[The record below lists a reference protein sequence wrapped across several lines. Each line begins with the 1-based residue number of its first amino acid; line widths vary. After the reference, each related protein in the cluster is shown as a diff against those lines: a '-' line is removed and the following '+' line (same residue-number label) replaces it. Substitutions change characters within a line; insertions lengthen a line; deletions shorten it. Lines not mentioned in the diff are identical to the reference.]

1 MTAMFRTILVDG
13 DKGGVGKSL
22 ATRALVQ
29 FYLEQPADSRPRLV
43 VFDADHSNPD
53 VCGKDGMTAGDG
65 ILSTGLIDLATE
77 AGWIDFAGRLEA
89 VRDLD
94 CRVIVNMPAQ
104 IGNVFDGSIPMVG
117 DVLREAHAVP
127 VWVLSRTQ
135 ESIRALEHRVS
146 RLPDQYATGLAV
158 RNLFF
163 GDADQF
169 VLWEASQVRHRL
181 LRSGWLETELPE
193 LNDQLLVMMGRRP
206 LHEVVRVGIDHKPLS
221 LGYRLALQT
230 WLRRALVALSKIEA
244 VHGEPIQGAATRAKP
259 ATAD

>member
-1 MTAMFRTILVDG
+1 MFKTILVDG

-29 FYLEQPADSRPRLV
+29 YYLAQSDSRPRLM

-53 VCGKDGMTAGDG
+53 VCGKDGLKAGDG
-65 ILSTGLIDLATE
+65 ILGTGLIDLSTE
-77 AGWIDFAGRLEA
+77 AGWIDFAGRLEK
-89 VRDLD
+89 VHDLD

-104 IGNVFDGSIPMVG
+104 IGGVFDGSVAIVG
-117 DVLREAHAVP
+117 EVLREAHALP

-135 ESIRALEHRVS
+135 ESITALEHRIHH
-146 RLPDQYATGLAV
+146 LPTQYTTGLAV

-163 GDADQF
+163 GESDKF
-169 VLWEASQVRHRL
+169 GLWEGSQLRKTL
-181 LRSGWLETELPE
+181 LRSNAWLETELPE

-206 LHEVVRVGIDHKPLS
+206 FHEVARFGIDNKPLP

-230 WLRRALVALSKIEA
+230 WLHRAITGLSKIEA
-244 VHGEPIQGAATRAKP
+244 VHVGSPQSAVTP
-259 ATAD
+259 ATSG